1 MSTVNADHSVLLVGG
16 TGRTGRRVLAQLLER
31 GVPVRAIVRSAA
43 RLPEGV
49 ADHPL
54 LTVVEA
60 DLLALSAEELQ
71 KHLEGC
77 DTVISCLGHN
87 TSLKGILGP
96 PFDLVTRAVSNLTEA
111 AEALRPAKP
120 VRLILMSTVSVMRP
134 AHADTIRGSAQRLF
148 LWALRGV
155 LPPARDNQSA
165 ADACADR
172 IGTENRFVEWVV
184 VRPDSLLE
192 GDVTEYRLSEA
203 LVSSIFKADGT
214 NMANVAHVM
223 CELTTEVDAWRR
235 WRAKMPVIVNAA
247 TTKA

>member
-1 MSTVNADHSVLLVGG
+1 MSTVSPEYSVLLLGG
-16 TGRTGRRVLAQLLER
+16 TGRTGGRVLAQLLER
-31 GVPVRAIVRSAA
+31 EVPVRVIVRSAA

-49 ADHPL
+49 AGDPL

-60 DLLALSAEELQ
+60 DLLALSAGELQ

-87 TSLKGILGP
+87 TSWKGIFGP
-96 PFDLVTRAVSNLTEA
+96 PFDLVTRAVSNITAA
-111 AEALRPAKP
+111 AEALRPAEP

-134 AHADTIRGSAQRLF
+134 AHEDTVRGAAQRLL
-148 LWALRGV
+148 LWVLRGV
-155 LPPARDNQSA
+155 LPPARDNQTA
-165 ADACADR
+165 ADVCADR

-203 LVSSIFKADGT
+203 LVSSIFRADGT
-214 NMANVAHVM
+214 NMANVAHLM
-223 CELTTEVDAWRR
+223 CELTTETDAWRR
-235 WRAKMPVIVNAA
+235 WRLKMPVIVNAA
-247 TTKA
+247 TTTA